1 MRLITFAYSLEG
13 NQPTGFEAQVL
24 QGILRKLSN
33 NLNDCIKL
41 WIRILEVGYGLLVVI
56 DPQWRTTSA

>member
-1 MRLITFAYSLEG
+1 VRLITFAYSLEG

-41 WIRILEVGYGLLVVI
+41 WIRILEVGYGLLVVAA
-56 DPQWRTTSA
+56 P